1 MISLF
6 SGTPGSGKSLHIA
19 SYIYD
24 RCKREKITIGNFEVN
39 RDILP
44 NPEFYFYWDNQDI
57 TVNRLVTFSFDYF
70 RDNRFKEGS
79 ILLILDEAQLLFN
92 AREWA
97 IKGRSDWI
105 LFFTQHRKLGYNII
119 MVAQFDR
126 MIDKQIRSL
135 FEYEVVHRKLSN
147 FGWKGKLL
155 SIWTLN
161 RLFIAVKIWYPLKE
175 RVGHETF
182 LYHKK
187 YGDLYDTRALFGIFL
202 DSSLSDQDSFDVPAV
217 LPDPDPDDIEIENI
231 DF

>member
-6 SGTPGSGKSLHIA
+6 SGTPGSGKSLHVA
-19 SYIYD
+19 SYIYE
-24 RCKREKITIGNFEVN
+24 RCKREKVTIGNFEIN
-39 RDILP
+39 RNIVP
-44 NPEFYFYWDNQDI
+44 SPEFYFYWDNPDI
-57 TVNRLVTFSFDYF
+57 TVERLVKFSFDYF
-70 RDNRFKEGS
+70 RDNKFKEGS

-92 AREWA
+92 AREWSV
-97 IKGRSDWI
+97 KGRSDWI

-161 RLFIAVKIWYPLKE
+161 RLFVAVKIWYPLKE
-175 RVGHETF
+175 RVGSEYF
-182 LYHKK
+182 LYLKK
-187 YGDLYDTRALFGIFL
+187 YASLYDTRALFDIFINYYEPDSVDPVDEIDIL
-202 DSSLSDQDSFDVPAV
+202 DISDV
-217 LPDPDPDDIEIENI
+217 I
-231 DF
+231 